1 MPNILLLSGDGIG
14 PEIMHEASCVLDRV
28 NDRYSL
34 GLTMETRLIG
44 GAAIDATGEPL
55 PAETLTQAKQSEAV
69 ILGAVG
75 VLSGTRCRWTNVLK
89 RGC

>member
-1 MPNILLLSGDGIG
+1 
-14 PEIMHEASCVLDRV
+14 
-28 NDRYSL
+28 
-34 GLTMETRLIG
+34 METRLIG

-75 VLSGTRCRWTNVLK
+75 GP
-89 RGC
+89 